1 MLRTLSRGTGASN
14 WRNRQLPYVA
24 GVLRLLGVAWFAPTL
39 YYLLAVGGL
48 GVTAKLALDDL
59 RWHDL
64 ILWSGIGYIAT
75 AGLLLS
81 LGQTSVRFVSGTPW
95 AILSGVLAITGLI
108 ALYLALGSGE
118 VGKVV
123 SISAAYPVVT
133 LLLAAAFLGE
143 DISIA
148 KGVGCLL
155 VVGGVITLT
164 LG

>member
-1 MLRTLSRGTGASN
+1 M
-14 WRNRQLPYVA
+14 
-24 GVLRLLGVAWFAPTL
+24 AWFAPTMF
-39 YYLLAVGGL
+39 YLLAVGGL
-48 GVTAKLALDDL
+48 GVTAKLALGDL

-64 ILWSGIGYIAT
+64 ILWSGIGYVVT
-75 AGLLLS
+75 AGLLLA

-118 VGKVV
+118 VSKVV

-133 LLLAAAFLGE
+133 LVLAAAFLGE

-148 KGVGCLL
+148 KSVGCLL
-155 VVGGVITLT
+155 VVAGVVTITL
-164 LG
+164 G